1 MSSLSANSPFVIFK
15 VKPTANI
22 GSTPTVISD
31 SVPYTSL
38 IDGILLVNMTPG
50 IIKMTLSHQ
59 RTLSSVMTETI
70 FRNQIILQAN
80 EAVDVQM
87 EKALTLEPTDV
98 LMAFSNYTANLFNTF
113 VTYRI
118 LTELPASSS
127 LRF

>member
-1 MSSLSANSPFVIFK
+1 MASSYPFVIFK

-22 GSTPTVISD
+22 GLTPTAISD

-50 IIKMTLSHQ
+50 IIKVTLPFK

-70 FRNQIILQAN
+70 FRNQIVLQAN

-87 EKALTLEPTDV
+87 EKALTIEPTDV

-118 LTELPASSS
+118 LTELPASTS